1 MVAPT
6 WITPGCM
13 QFLKNKKRFYT
24 AWVIRDRLGLSASCP
39 GYPRSRPLGRTSR
52 FGSFVPKAEVVRSEM
67 REAASRGGLQPG
79 WKNASTIERPDLVER
94 YDKALA
100 ARDA

>member
-1 MVAPT
+1 
-6 WITPGCM
+6 
-13 QFLKNKKRFYT
+13 
-24 AWVIRDRLGLSASCP
+24 
-39 GYPRSRPLGRTSR
+39 
-52 FGSFVPKAEVVRSEM
+52 M

-79 WKNASTIERPDLVER
+79 WKNASTIERPDFVER